1 MKRRMYLF
9 GLVVL
14 MGGLLITSCGKKKDD
29 DKPDITVAFKYDPTN
44 PKAGEEVQFTN
55 ATKGGTSYHWDFGD
69 GTTSTDKDPKH
80 VYKEAGTYT
89 VTLKVNNDDNL
100 KASKDITVA
109 PQEPVLYWSPDPIES
124 RVEVA
129 FWAEIYN
136 PDNAPVTWSWKFP
149 ADNFVSTDIDADGNA
164 TGDTVRGYFISE
176 DPAATIEVTAS
187 FGGKDYSK
195 SFSVEVKKQL
205 APTLYVAEKD
215 GNLYAIKIYTTG
227 EPEVIDMGIE
237 SGAHPLT
244 LAFYND
250 RLYVFNA
257 GSAIRFTDN
266 PEDVPG
272 KIFSVAYDGTDY
284 ITHITFHTYPYDD
297 AFFGSVSNGTI
308 YFTDRRNDVTAIPV
322 TTKDAVWGDNGN
334 DANPPEFPALVTNN
348 KLAYYKT
355 FREKI
360 DGGPSYGWGAL
371 NGTFVKFRG
380 LYYWGKNSNH
390 KGLYIF
396 SDNDIGVTDKLPSD
410 PGEGVILFD
419 YTVRAFVID
428 SVNERI
434 FFSSNKVNPGFYVCD
449 MDGQNVTLIDDAE
462 FDPEGGDDEKVSITG
477 IALDYVNGYVY
488 WAYRGPTN
496 PDTMLNPLLQ
506 TGIKRYPLDGNGQ
519 VDYLVKDLAAYGI
532 AFDPKR
538 R

>member
-14 MGGLLITSCGKKKDD
+14 MGGLLITSCRKKKED
-29 DKPDITVAFKYDPTN
+29 DKPDITVAFKYSPSN
-44 PKAGEEVQFTN
+44 PKAGDEVKFTN

-69 GTTSTDKDPKH
+69 GTTSTDKDPTH
-80 VYKEAGTYT
+80 
-89 VTLKVNNDDNL
+89 
-100 KASKDITVA
+100 
-109 PQEPVLYWSPDPIES
+109 VLYWSPDPIES
-124 RVEVA
+124 RAEVA

-136 PDNAPVTWSWKFP
+136 PDNAPVSWSWKFP
-149 ADNFVSTDIDADGNA
+149 ADNFVSADIDADGNA
-164 TGDTVRGYFISE
+164 TGDTIRGYFLNE
-176 DPAATIEVTAS
+176 DPAATIAVTAS
-187 FGGKDYSK
+187 FGGKDFSK
-195 SFSVEVKKQL
+195 TFTVEVKKQL

-215 GNLYAIKIYTTG
+215 GNLYAIKIYASG

-237 SGAHPLT
+237 SGEHPLT

-257 GSAIRFTDN
+257 GSAIRFTAD

-284 ITHITFHTYPYDD
+284 ITHITFHTHPYDD

-334 DANPPEFPALVTNN
+334 DANPPEFPALVANN
-348 KLAYYKT
+348 QLAYYKS
-355 FREKI
+355 FRDNI

-380 LYYWGKNSNH
+380 LYFWGKNSNH

-434 FFSSNKVNPGFYVCD
+434 FFSSNKVNPGFFVAN
-449 MDGQNVTLIDDAE
+449 MDGSDVTLIDDAE
-462 FDPEGGDDEKVSITG
+462 FDAEGGQSERVAITG
-477 IALDYVNGYVY
+477 IALDYLNGYVY
-488 WAYRGPTN
+488 WAYRGPAD
-496 PDTMLNPLLQ
+496 PDTTLNPLLQ
-506 TGIKRYPLDGNGQ
+506 TGIKRFPLDGNGQ